1 MEIKENKEQPK
12 KGGLFACLKGRR
24 RLPILVV
31 GALLGVLLLM
41 LGSVGSEK
49 SEEESADVLAM
60 RAAELAAYEEMLE
73 KEIATLCDAVSGVSH
88 VRVFVSFES
97 GYVMKYTTDGEG
109 VPITVGSGS
118 KEQALYETV
127 LPPRV
132 SGVGITCAGGDR
144 ASVRQEITELIST
157 ALGISS
163 NRVYIAGV

>member
-1 MEIKENKEQPK
+1 MIYLDNAATSFPKPRRVWEEQERCMRSY
-12 KGGLFACLKGRR
+12 GGNPGR
-24 RLPILVV
+24 
-31 GALLGVLLLM
+31 
-41 LGSVGSEK
+41 GSHR
-49 SEEESADVLAM
+49 LAM

-144 ASVRQEITELIST
+144 ASVRQEITELVST